1 MSKKR
6 NRRRRR
12 GRPHLVTY
20 LFHGQPVGIHRLLVF
35 EGAHERFDYVANVE
49 HAHGRTADGV
59 YGRVEYAVHDRVDDT
74 GQGGVQ
80 YVAGTL

>member
-1 MSKKR
+1 M
-6 NRRRRR
+6 
-12 GRPHLVTY
+12 
-20 LFHGQPVGIHRLLVF
+20 VF